1 MENSFKVRKRDRAQI
16 EKYKLNIE
24 IPISNQV
31 SFGTKYPLIQSH
43 RVWNALPFYIKSKEN
58 LQDLAII
65 QKFAYYGK

>member
-31 SFGTKYPLIQSH
+31 SFGTKYPLIQ
-43 RVWNALPFYIKSKEN
+43 
-58 LQDLAII
+58 
-65 QKFAYYGK
+65 KFAYYGK